1 MKRFLSLLL
10 CVMLCMTVFA
20 GCGSTDSGA
29 KHTDSSSN
37 AVGSSNSGDV
47 ITIKLAHNFAA
58 SHPVSTTLESVA
70 AELDE
75 QSGGTIKL
83 DIYGAGALGSNGEI
97 TQQMIAGEIDAVVN
111 GACDNYAAYNPLL
124 YVEDLPFLYPDVET
138 AYKAYD
144 GAYGEALAKIIDDI

>member
-47 ITIKLAHNFAA
+47 ITIPQHL
-58 SHPVSTTLESVA
+58 S
-70 AELDE
+70 
-75 QSGGTIKL
+75 QS
-83 DIYGAGALGSNGEI
+83 Y
-97 TQQMIAGEIDAVVN
+97 
-111 GACDNYAAYNPLL
+111 
-124 YVEDLPFLYPDVET
+124 
-138 AYKAYD
+138 
-144 GAYGEALAKIIDDI
+144 